1 MSSLKLN
8 KLLVSKNGKEVYNEK
23 FHSGINIIRGHNSS
37 GKSTV
42 SNFIFFALG
51 GEFLNWLPEALS
63 CDFVIA
69 EVTIN
74 DKILTLKRAISDSG
88 RRPMAIYIGTLE
100 QSLNSAINGW
110 IVHPYNKNDNN
121 ESFSQLLFKIL
132 NFPEISSD
140 NEETITINQILR
152 LIYIDQ
158 LSSLDG
164 LMRNEDFDSPTVR
177 QAIGYLLLGTYDD
190 ILLRKQMELKERKKE
205 LVNIDKQ
212 ITAIEDVLK
221 NSEFELH
228 SEKILQT
235 KQKKETELDNINTK
249 LAEPVVNK
257 NTGTETQKSLEN
269 FRISLTK
276 AKNEFNQVANQ
287 IDILNLDIIDSREF
301 ISEVEE
307 KIIAINESL
316 NARES
321 FKDINISYCPVCLGK
336 LTNEEADNICHLC
349 KVEKEPE
356 ATNSK
361 VLRAKL
367 ELDAQLKESKI
378 LFQDKT
384 VQLTELTDVLDSIKK
399 TIKTIQTD
407 YDIFI
412 NQTRTTTESF
422 YDKLLEQKGKLK
434 ADIEFLDKEMQL
446 HNSYSAYM
454 VQKAALKSRI
464 GILESETNLLAG
476 NQERKTQTV
485 FASIQKYTLELLK
498 GDGEYESTFVD
509 GKNVRLSFSKNSFY
523 LDGRNRFSASSMV
536 LLKNCIRFA
545 IFFASIELDFMRYPK
560 FILCDN
566 IEDKGMEE
574 ARSKNFQKNIVN
586 IANSK
591 KFADKDFQMIFSTSM
606 INDELN
612 IEPYTIGEFYDENN
626 KTLKL

>member
-8 KLLVSKNGKEVYNEK
+8 QLLVSKNGKEVYNEK

-63 CDFVIA
+63 CDFVVA

-235 KQKKETELDNINTK
+235 KQKKETELNNINTK
-249 LAEPVVNK
+249 LAEPIVNK

-287 IDILNLDIIDSREF
+287 IDILNLDIIDSGEF

-434 ADIEFLDKEMQL
+434 SDIEFLDKEMQL

-509 GKNVRLSFSKNSFY
+509 GKNVSLSFSKNSFY

-536 LLKNCIRFA
+536 LLKNCVRFA

-591 KFADKDFQMIFSTSM
+591 KFEDKDFQMIFSTSM
-606 INDELN
+606 INDDLN